1 MFFLSSTNLVCSL
14 SSLFMPSF
22 QERKRLAAPLTVL
35 ETVLRSVRSTYGKGW
50 EDDELFG
57 RFGDCEVLLLLCI
70 GRIGDVPRRRS
81 AMTRLSCVYK
91 GIQEASK
98 MFRSAIG
105 GFGAASVPF
114 LPVRAEGR
122 MRRRCRHTIK

>member
-1 MFFLSSTNLVCSL
+1 MFFLSSTSLACSL
-14 SSLFMPSF
+14 SSLLMPSF

-81 AMTRLSCVYK
+81 AMTRLSILRLQGHPGSEQDVQV
-91 GIQEASK
+91 GNRRVRRGFSLIPTSQGRGQGAS
-98 MFRSAIG
+98 
-105 GFGAASVPF
+105 
-114 LPVRAEGR
+114 
-122 MRRRCRHTIK
+122 

>member
-1 MFFLSSTNLVCSL
+1 MFFLSSTSLACSL
-14 SSLFMPSF
+14 SSLLMPSF

-81 AMTRLSCVYK
+81 AMTRLSILRLQGHPGSEQDVQV
-91 GIQEASK
+91 GNRRVRRGFSPIPTSQGRGQGAS
-98 MFRSAIG
+98 
-105 GFGAASVPF
+105 
-114 LPVRAEGR
+114 
-122 MRRRCRHTIK
+122 